1 MTIDPDR
8 PAGLPLPGQGVYGI
22 STAAELSGAA
32 AQSLRLYERHG
43 LLTPA
48 RSAGG
53 TRRYSSDDI
62 ARIRRITALIAA
74 GVNLAGIAR
83 ILHLEDD
90 NTALRSANAG
100 LEQAA
105 ADRDEDLG
113 RPSR

>member
-1 MTIDPDR
+1 MTIDPEES
-8 PAGLPLPGQGVYGI
+8 AGLPPPDQGVYGI
-22 STAAELSGAA
+22 TTTAELSGAA

-43 LLTPA
+43 LLTPD

-53 TRRYSSDDI
+53 TRRYSGDDLT
-62 ARIRRITALIAA
+62 RIRRITTLLAA

-90 NTALRSANAG
+90 NTALRDANTS

-105 ADRDEDLG
+105 ADRD
-113 RPSR
+113 RNR